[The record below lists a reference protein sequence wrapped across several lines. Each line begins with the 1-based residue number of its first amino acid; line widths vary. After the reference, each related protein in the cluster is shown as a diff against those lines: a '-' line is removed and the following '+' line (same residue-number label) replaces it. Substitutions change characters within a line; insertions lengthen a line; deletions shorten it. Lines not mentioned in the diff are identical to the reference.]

1 MKKKKSHSSIKSIIN
16 FQFPNKEL
24 ALLWRIPFTEETE
37 PSKVERS
44 LRERI
49 KELNC
54 LYGVLKLAE
63 RHPDSVE
70 HLLMDMVNF
79 LPFSW
84 QFPEITCARI
94 TFNGKTFKS
103 KGFKITNWRMSSQIF
118 LYNEAIGEVEIFYT
132 KECPP
137 VDEGPFLEEER
148 ALLNAVAEQIGNVAA
163 RISAEKELH
172 EINRLLTV
180 ERKALQETNTAI
192 RTVLSRIEEEKQ
204 EIYSNIS
211 ANVEKVL
218 MPILHALAMELPQ
231 QQKKYI
237 EMLKSSLE
245 DIMSPFIRNLSH
257 SCHSLTPAEISIC
270 NMIRNGMHTKEI
282 AQIRG
287 VTNVTI
293 NRHRENIRRKLKI
306 TNAKVNLATYLQ
318 VNMWKGKD

>member
-1 MKKKKSHSSIKSIIN
+1 MKKKKSHSSMENIYN

-37 PSKVERS
+37 PSKVERA

-54 LYGVLKLAE
+54 LYGVSKLAE

-70 HLLMDMVNF
+70 HLLKDLVNF

-84 QFPEITCARI
+84 QFPEITCAQI
-94 TFNGKTFKS
+94 TFKGKIFKS
-103 KGFKITNWRMSSQIF
+103 KGFKVTNWRMSSQIF
-118 LYNEAIGEVEIFYT
+118 LYNEAVGEVEIFYT

-137 VDEGPFLEEER
+137 EDEGPFLKEER
-148 ALLNAVAEQIGNVAA
+148 ALLNALSKQIGNVAA
-163 RISAEKELH
+163 RISAEKELL
-172 EINRLLTV
+172 EINRQLTV

-204 EIYSNIS
+204 EIYSNIN

-231 QQKKYI
+231 HQKKYI
-237 EMLKSSLE
+237 EMLRSSLE
-245 DIMSPFIRNLSH
+245 DIMSPFIRNFSH
-257 SCHSLTPAEISIC
+257 SYHSLTPAEISIC

-318 VNMWKGKD
+318 MNMWEGKD